1 MGGNNALASPGDMT
15 RFTVW
20 IALGAFVAG
29 TLFGG
34 ALSFAFLGAP
44 ATETAVGP
52 TSNDLYMEALN
63 RKQKA
68 DEKQRKSKHRKRAA
82 SINTRYVSSLKRL
95 FAETRIAELV
105 PERRLIV
112 LEANDTIDHCLMTLQ
127 DNSILAVPIVDL
139 TQNKY
144 LGMVS
149 ALDLA
154 AYLASLFPHGEEFP
168 EHLPNKPLKTVV
180 NFSQADP
187 FLPQRMD
194 APMSDLMALFSQ
206 GIHRVP
212 LKDEDGNVCNI
223 VSQTDVLVFLWKNID
238 LLGGTLKA
246 SKAYASY
253 VIPFDCPLS
262 FYLSCYLFSLSL
274 VLIFSFSILSQNSVQ
289 SFGLVPTDEKVPFV
303 SKTCRV
309 ADALP
314 LLYGSK
320 ALAVMDTTKGVLV
333 GDFSAPDLRNLSVHN
348 FKRIYDPV
356 YSMCDKECVKVS
368 ASATL
373 DTVVSKLVHHH
384 KHRAWVVD
392 EQGKPL
398 SQINIT
404 DIIRILI
411 E

>member
-246 SKAYASY
+246 SKAYAS
-253 VIPFDCPLS
+253 
-262 FYLSCYLFSLSL
+262 
-274 VLIFSFSILSQNSVQ
+274 VQ

-356 YSMCDKECVKVS
+356 YSMCDKVS
-368 ASATL
+368 L
-373 DTVVSKLVHHH
+373 
-384 KHRAWVVD
+384 VVD
-392 EQGKPL
+392 FFCLFSLPRFLFSVSSRHFL
-398 SQINIT
+398 SIFLNCLNFLSFIFFFVGMCES
-404 DIIRILI
+404 IGISHSRHSRK
-411 E
+411 